1 MLVADIKADTGR
13 ASLAKRH
20 PGERRVLL
28 AFYHHRPLPPRGL
41 LTLLDFPSGAP
52 CGKTSDDFSG
62 RIGGLDIDFSDTRVK
77 EVTCAIRR

>member
-20 PGERRVLL
+20 PGERRVPL
-28 AFYHHRPLPPRGL
+28 AFYHHRPLPPRG
-41 LTLLDFPSGAP
+41 LLDFPSGAP

-62 RIGGLDIDFSDTRVK
+62 HIGGLDIDFSDTRVK